1 MIEINKIRLIQWGLG
16 NMGSGMAKMALQKEG
31 IEVTGAIDN
40 SVDKVG
46 RDLGEFLGLEQN
58 GIIIS
63 DQPEQVI
70 KDTQPD
76 VVLLATSSFTREVFP
91 FIKTIIR
98 NEANCITIAEEAAY
112 PAAQEPVLAQKI
124 DELAKQNGVTVL
136 GTGINP
142 GFLLDTLIIALTG
155 TCIDVKKIKAVRVND
170 LSPFGLTVM
179 KTQGVGTTPEEFKK
193 GLEEGTIVG
202 HIGFTE
208 SIYLIASA
216 MGLTVDRV
224 EQTKEPI
231 ISNVYRETPVVPV
244 EPGMVAGCKHCAK
257 GYVNGEVFIELE
269 HPQQIH
275 PEQEGVETGDY
286 ILIEGTPNIN
296 LTIKPEIPGG
306 IGTIAMAVNMIPAVI
321 NAKPGLTTMKDLPVP
336 ASIMG
341 DVRRLVVAE

>member
-1 MIEINKIRLIQWGLG
+1 MIEINKIRLVQWGLG

-231 ISNVYRETPVVPV
+231 ISNVYRETCSEV
-244 EPGMVAGCKHCAK
+244 EPGMVRANT
-257 GYVNGEVFIELE
+257 VLRV
-269 HPQQIH
+269 
-275 PEQEGVETGDY
+275 
-286 ILIEGTPNIN
+286 
-296 LTIKPEIPGG
+296 
-306 IGTIAMAVNMIPAVI
+306 M
-321 NAKPGLTTMKDLPVP
+321 
-336 ASIMG
+336 
-341 DVRRLVVAE
+341 